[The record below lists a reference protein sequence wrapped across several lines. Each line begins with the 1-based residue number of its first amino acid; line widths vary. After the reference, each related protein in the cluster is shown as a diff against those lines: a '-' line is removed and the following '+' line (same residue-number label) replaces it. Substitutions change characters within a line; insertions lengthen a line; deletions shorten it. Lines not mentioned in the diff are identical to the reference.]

1 MNLYSRRRALLRMAS
16 AGPTPPP
23 SEWDSVWEHTDGLPT
38 VAGWTRNKTG
48 GTCSETANGLNLI
61 NNTFSKDIEI
71 SQGVVEA
78 KFIVKDARTTSN
90 VRRGLLRIGNST
102 NAVYVVFN
110 SYPQG
115 THRIR
120 IYDNSTLTNATVI
133 GTFTLGSTYTVRI
146 EINGS
151 TGSVYI
157 NDVLALDNI
166 NTASMKNKG
175 KLYFGDDEQYGG
187 GEYWQYVKYKKIS

>member
-1 MNLYSRRRALLRMAS
+1 MLNRRRALMAV
-16 AGPTPPP
+16 AGGSP

-38 VAGWTRNKTG
+38 VAGWTRNTTG

-78 KFIVKDARTTSN
+78 KFIVKDARATSN
-90 VRRGLLRIGNST
+90 VKRGLLRIGNSN
-102 NAVYVVFN
+102 NAIYVVFD
-110 SYPQG
+110 SYSG
-115 THRIR
+115 HNIR
-120 IYDNSTLTNATVI
+120 IYNNSNLHNSTAI

-157 NDVLALDNI
+157 NDVLAQDNI
-166 NTASMKNKG
+166 NTASMQGKG
-175 KLYFGDDEQYGG
+175 TLYFGDNEQYGG
-187 GEYWQYVKYKKIS
+187 GEYWQYVKYKKIA